1 MYVCMYVCSMYL
13 CMNVECMYLCMYV
26 CSMYLCMYVC
36 RMYVSIYVCMYVY
49 RSIFASMCYTY
60 VLYVY
65 QPSTYR
71 DTRSSSPSSRCLLG
85 RPTRKKGR
93 KSTSESSSRLGEPWR
108 TKKENRSC
116 RRKVCRAAVRRCE
129 FRAQDLMPMTTTV
142 LCEHYRIIHIFLTYI
157 LYIHT
162 YTVFSEI

>member
-1 MYVCMYVCSMYL
+1 
-13 CMNVECMYLCMYV
+13 
-26 CSMYLCMYVC
+26 MYLCMYVC
-36 RMYVSIYVCMYVY
+36 RMYVCMYVCIQIY
-49 RSIFASMCYTY
+49 ICEYVLSN

-157 LYIHT
+157 HT